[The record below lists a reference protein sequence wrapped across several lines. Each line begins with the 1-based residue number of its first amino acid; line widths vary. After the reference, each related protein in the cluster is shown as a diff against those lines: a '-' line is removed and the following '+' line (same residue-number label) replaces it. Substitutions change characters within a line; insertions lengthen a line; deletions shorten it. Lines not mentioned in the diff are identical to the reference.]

1 MANARIKQIK
11 FIERLPW
18 RMTNPSTAAT
28 FAEKLG
34 WSVPAGFAYR
44 IDRVMYNNPTGLAAD
59 ASNYFTIALKGVTS
73 GIVYA
78 SWTTQTGVSGQGAL
92 LADTPV
98 TLVLNATDAN
108 LVAAAGEFLQAT
120 YTKTGTQTL
129 PAGALI
135 IEGRLI

>member
-1 MANARIKQIK
+1 MPVLPQTKYA
-11 FIERLPW
+11 ERLFM
-18 RMTNPSTAAT
+18 RMTNASTAAT
-28 FAEKLG
+28 ATEKLG
-34 WSVPAGFAYR
+34 WTVPTGRKLR

-73 GIVYA
+73 GTVYA
-78 SWTTQTGVSGQGAL
+78 SWSTLSTAQGAL
-92 LADTPV
+92 TADTPV

-129 PAGALI
+129 PAGCLTIDA
-135 IEGRLI
+135 RLIS

>member
-1 MANARIKQIK
+1 MANARIKQQK
-11 FIERLPW
+11 YIERIPW
-18 RMTNPSTAAT
+18 RMFNASTAAT
-28 FAEKLG
+28 LTEKLG
-34 WSVPAGFAYR
+34 WSIPVGFAYR

-78 SWTTQTGVSGQGAL
+78 SWSTQTSGQGAL
-92 LADTPV
+92 PVDIPV
-98 TLVLNATDAN
+98 TLVLNTTDAN